1 MNTSLRDQLLKA
13 GLVSE
18 NKVRQA
24 SREDEQRRRQF
35 KNQGKSATNSAPQNV
50 ARQAQAEKVARDQ
63 ELNRRQQEKTQRR
76 ALQAQIDQLIEQ
88 ARLPRLE
95 SNDFYGFVDGGKI
108 RRVAVDAWRREAII
122 RGDLAIV
129 RYQGHHEVVPAEAA
143 RRIRE
148 RDAQAVL
155 ALNDQK
161 DTASPDDPY
170 KDFVVPDDL
179 EW

>member
-13 GLVSE
+13 GLVTE
-18 NKVRQA
+18 NELRQA
-24 SREDEQRRRQF
+24 SREDEQRRRRL
-35 KNQGKSATNSAPQNV
+35 KNQGKSAANQAPQNV
-50 ARQAQAEKVARDQ
+50 AQQAQSEKVARDQ
-63 ELNRRQQEKTQRR
+63 ELNRRQQENTQRR
-76 ALQAQIDQLIEQ
+76 AFQAQIDQLIEH

-108 RRVAVDAWRREAII
+108 RRVAVDTSRREAIS

-148 RDAQAVL
+148 RDAQAVV

-161 DTASPDDPY
+161 DAAAPDDLY

-179 EW
+179 KW